1 MAKRRRIRREFT
13 SEQKAQAVQEYLA
26 SGESV
31 YAVAKRLG
39 TNYSTLYRWVADTRD
54 GMTQPQPQAQLAASS
69 PSQPQV
75 EPSSGSLWIEVEDL
89 RRANERLTAELE
101 NYKTATAYF
110 AKEYF
115 MRAHKVVA

>member
-1 MAKRRRIRREFT
+1 MANRRRIRREFT

-39 TNYSTLYRWVADTRD
+39 INDGSLSRWVSDARYR
-54 GMTQPQPQAQLAASS
+54 MAQPQPQAQLAASS

-89 RRANERLTAELE
+89 RRSNERLTAELD
-101 NYKTATAYF
+101 NYKTALAYF

-115 MRAHKVVA
+115 MRARKVVA